1 MDTSGASGPSP
12 SDGTGSGSNTPPG
25 SPAHGGQRDQAR
37 PAVPP
42 GRGSPSGQG
51 FPPPATRADLA
62 GGDLRLILS
71 LDGKDLTVAPG
82 QTVRIG
88 RSPDNDLVTNA
99 PTVSRQHA
107 VLSWGAEGWEFGN
120 TGSAPTFH
128 NGRRVTRLIVD
139 RPLDLVLGSADGP
152 VLRLAPSVPAAPAPV
167 RGPVGYAAGGGYGTD
182 GYQPAGGYPPP
193 GGVVPGGY
201 PPAGGPVPGGYPPG
215 TGAG

>member
-25 SPAHGGQRDQAR
+25 SPAQGRQRDQAR
-37 PAVPP
+37 PAAPP
-42 GRGSPSGQG
+42 GRGLPSGQG

-62 GGDLRLILS
+62 GGDLRLNLV

-152 VLRLAPSVPAAPAPV
+152 VLRVAPSVPAVQQPPAPV
-167 RGPVGYAAGGGYGTD
+167 RGPAGYAAGGGYGTD
-182 GYQPAGGYPPP
+182 GYRKPWPP
-193 GGVVPGGY
+193 GPRR
-201 PPAGGPVPGGYPPG
+201 PA
-215 TGAG
+215 